1 LFRKV
6 TLSRLIRSRWLW
18 LAGAILIVWALIVVA
33 DRLWPLPLKEVNP
46 ARVVVDEKGTPLWR
60 FADSDGI
67 WRYPVTI
74 EDVSPRYL
82 EALIQYEDRWFWD
95 HPGVNPF
102 SVLRAAWQD
111 LSSGKVVSGGSTLT
125 MQVARLLD
133 PHPRTFGGKVRQ
145 LWRAMQLEW
154 HLSKHEI
161 LTLYLNRAP
170 FGGTLQGVGAASWAY
185 LGKSPA
191 QLSYSE
197 AALLAVLPQAPSRL
211 RPDRWPERAEAARNK
226 VLERMV
232 TQGVWSAQ
240 QVKESR
246 EEPVW
251 LAPRQMPQLA
261 PLFSRMM
268 LSKSRDNKIVT
279 TLDAS
284 LQRQMEELAMNW
296 KSRLPP
302 RSSLA
307 MIVVDHTTMKVRG
320 WVGSVDINDD
330 SRFSHVDMVSA
341 IRSPGSVLKPFVY
354 GMALDEGLIH
364 PASLLQDVPRRTG
377 DYRPGNFDSG
387 FHGPVSMS
395 EALVRSLNL
404 PAVQVLEAYGPK
416 RFTGMLSNVG
426 LRLILPPG
434 AQPNLSLILGG
445 AGARLS
451 DITAAYSAFARQGKA
466 GRLRLQPGDPLI
478 ERPLLSPGS
487 AWIIRRIL
495 GNEAQPLPDSALPQ
509 VAPLA
514 WKTGTS
520 YGYRDAWAIGLNARY
535 IIGIWTGRPDGTPVA
550 GQFGFASAVPL
561 LNQVN
566 NMLQSSSTVDEG
578 RLPRDPRPASVS
590 RGVICWPGGQSLPE
604 GSENCR
610 RRLATWLLDGSQPPT
625 LLLPEQEGIRGI
637 RFPVWLDNQGKR
649 VAADCPGA
657 QEKILDVWPL
667 PLEPWLPASERR
679 AVRVPAPSTTCPPL
693 AQDSPAPLMLSGVR
707 EGALIKR
714 LPGESRVSLPLQAI
728 GSDSERW
735 WFLNGEPLNVKGRA
749 YTLQLDKAGDY
760 QLLVMDETGQVA
772 TVNFTLQ

>member
-1 LFRKV
+1 M
-6 TLSRLIRSRWLW
+6 RSRWLW
-18 LAGAILIVWALIVVA
+18 LAGAILLLWGLVVAA

-46 ARVVVDEKGTPLWR
+46 ARVVVDEQGTPLWR
-60 FADSDGI
+60 FADSEGI

-74 EDVSPRYL
+74 EEVSPRYL

-111 LSSGKVVSGGSTLT
+111 LTSGRVVSGGSTLT

-133 PHPRTFGGKVRQ
+133 PHPRTFGGKIRQ
-145 LWRAMQLEW
+145 LWRALQLEW
-154 HLSKHEI
+154 HLSKRDI

-211 RPDRWPERAEAARNK
+211 RPDRWPGRAEAARNK
-226 VLERMV
+226 VLARMQ
-232 TQGVWSAQ
+232 TQGVWSAK
-240 QVKESR
+240 QVRESR

-268 LSKSRDNKIVT
+268 LGKSRDDKIVT
-279 TLDAS
+279 TLDAA
-284 LQRQMEELAMNW
+284 LQRQLEELAMNW
-296 KSRLPP
+296 KGRLPP

-307 MIVVDHTTMKVRG
+307 MIVVDHATMKVRG

-354 GMALDEGLIH
+354 GLAMDDGLLH

-387 FHGPVSMS
+387 FHGPISMS
-395 EALVRSLNL
+395 EALLRSLNL

-416 RFTGMLSNVG
+416 KFAGKLRNVG
-426 LRLILPPG
+426 LPLIMPAG
-434 AQPNLSLILGG
+434 AQPNLALILGG
-445 AGARLS
+445 AGARLQ
-451 DITAAYSAFARQGKA
+451 DIVAAYSAFARHGNA
-466 GRLRLQPGDPLI
+466 ARLRLLPGDPLV
-478 ERPLLSPGS
+478 ERPLMTPGA

-495 GNEAQPLPDSALPQ
+495 ANQAQPLPDSALPQ
-509 VAPLA
+509 VVPLA
-514 WKTGTS
+514 VKTGTS
-520 YGYRDAWAIGLNARY
+520 YGYRDAWAIGVNARY
-535 IIGIWTGRPDGTPVA
+535 VIGIWTGRPDGTPVA
-550 GQFGFASAVPL
+550 GQFGYASAVPL

-566 NMLQSSSTVDEG
+566 NLLLSHSVVDEA
-578 RLPRDPRPASVS
+578 RLPRDPRPASVG
-590 RGVICWPGGQSLPE
+590 RGVICWPGGQALPD
-604 GSENCR
+604 GDDNCR

-625 LLLPEQEGIRGI
+625 LLLPEQEGMRGI
-637 RFPVWLDNQGKR
+637 RFPLWLDSAGKR
-649 VAADCPGA
+649 VAADCPQA
-657 QEKILDVWPL
+657 RQKTVDVWPL
-667 PLEPWLPASERR
+667 ALEPWLPGTERR
-679 AVRVPAPSTTCPPL
+679 AERIPPSSMQCPPL
-693 AQDSPAPLMLSGVR
+693 SQDDPVPLILSGIQ
-707 EGALIKR
+707 EGAVVKR
-714 LPGESRVSLPLQAI
+714 LPGEPRVSLPLQVS
-728 GSDSERW
+728 GSTGQRW
-735 WFLNGEPLNVKGRA
+735 WFLNGDPLNAQGRT
-749 YTLQLDKAGDY
+749 YTLKLEQAGEY
-760 QLLVMDETGQVA
+760 QLLVMDEAGQVA
-772 TVNFTLQ
+772 TVHFTLQ

>member
-1 LFRKV
+1 MPV
-6 TLSRLIRSRWLW
+6 LSPLRSRWLW
-18 LAGAILIVWALIVVA
+18 LAGAILLLWGLVVAA

-46 ARVVVDEKGTPLWR
+46 ARVVVDEQGTPLWR
-60 FADSDGI
+60 FADSEGI

-74 EDVSPRYL
+74 EEVSPRYL

-111 LSSGKVVSGGSTLT
+111 LTSGRVVSGGSTLT

-133 PHPRTFGGKVRQ
+133 PHPRTFGGKIRQ
-145 LWRAMQLEW
+145 LWRALQLEW
-154 HLSKHEI
+154 HLSKRDI

-211 RPDRWPERAEAARNK
+211 RPDRWPGRAEAARNK
-226 VLERMV
+226 VLARME
-232 TQGVWSAQ
+232 TQGVWSAK
-240 QVKESR
+240 QVRESR

-268 LSKSRDNKIVT
+268 LGKSRDDKIVT
-279 TLDAS
+279 TLDAA
-284 LQRQMEELAMNW
+284 LQRQLEELAMNW
-296 KSRLPP
+296 KGRLPP

-307 MIVVDHTTMKVRG
+307 MIVVDHATMKVRG

-354 GMALDEGLIH
+354 GLAMDDGLIH

-387 FHGPVSMS
+387 FHGPISMS
-395 EALVRSLNL
+395 EALLRSLNL

-416 RFTGMLSNVG
+416 KFAGKLRNVG
-426 LRLILPPG
+426 LPLILPAG
-434 AQPNLSLILGG
+434 AQPNLALILGG
-445 AGARLS
+445 AGARLQ
-451 DITAAYSAFARQGKA
+451 DIVAAYSAFARHGNA
-466 GRLRLQPGDPLI
+466 ARLRLLPGDPLV
-478 ERPLLSPGS
+478 ERPLMTPGA

-495 GNEAQPLPDSALPQ
+495 ANQAQPLPDSALPQ
-509 VAPLA
+509 VVPLA
-514 WKTGTS
+514 VKTGTS
-520 YGYRDAWAIGLNARY
+520 YGYRDAWAIGVNARY
-535 IIGIWTGRPDGTPVA
+535 VIGIWTGRPDGTPVA
-550 GQFGFASAVPL
+550 GQFGYASAVPL

-566 NMLQSSSTVDEG
+566 NLLLSHSVVDEA
-578 RLPRDPRPASVS
+578 RLPRDPRPASVG
-590 RGVICWPGGQSLPE
+590 RGVICWPGGQALPD
-604 GSENCR
+604 GDDNCR

-625 LLLPEQEGIRGI
+625 LLLPEQEGMRGI
-637 RFPVWLDNQGKR
+637 RFPLWLDSAGKR
-649 VAADCPGA
+649 VAADCPQA
-657 QEKILDVWPL
+657 TQKTVDVWPL
-667 PLEPWLPASERR
+667 ALEPWLPGTERR
-679 AVRVPAPSTTCPPL
+679 AERIPPSSTQCPPL
-693 AQDSPAPLMLSGVR
+693 SQDDPVPLILSGIQ
-707 EGALIKR
+707 EGAVVKR
-714 LPGESRVSLPLQAI
+714 LPGEPRVSLPLQVS
-728 GSDSERW
+728 GSTGQRW
-735 WFLNGEPLNVKGRA
+735 WFLNGEPLNAQGRT
-749 YTLQLDKAGDY
+749 YTLKLEQAGEY
-760 QLLVMDETGQVA
+760 QLLVMDEAGQVA
-772 TVNFTLQ
+772 TVHFTLQ